1 VGRLLLGLAAQARA
15 VGVAFRPA
23 QVNGQPGAVLVDRD
37 QNLVSVLAL
46 DIADGQVRTVR
57 SVISR
62 DKLRH
67 LGPLAD
73 VSGLL
78 EQFRQAR
85 AADD

>member
-1 VGRLLLGLAAQARA
+1 VQ
-15 VGVAFRPA
+15 
-23 QVNGQPGAVLVDRD
+23 
-37 QNLVSVLAL
+37 
-46 DIADGQVRTVR
+46 TVR

-85 AADD
+85 PADG

>member
-1 VGRLLLGLAAQARA
+1 MLGLAAQARA
-15 VGVAFRPA
+15 VGVTYRPA
-23 QVNGQPGAVLVDRD
+23 EVNGQPGVVLVDRD
-37 QNLVSVLAL
+37 DNLVSVMVL

-78 EQFRQAR
+78 DAFRQAR
-85 AADD
+85 SADG

>member
-1 VGRLLLGLAAQARA
+1 V
-15 VGVAFRPA
+15 
-23 QVNGQPGAVLVDRD
+23 VLVDRD
-37 QNLVSVLAL
+37 GNLVSVMVL
-46 DIADGQVRTVR
+46 DIADGRVQTVR

-85 AADD
+85 TADG